1 MFIVLYGINNLGK
14 STQAKKLVERMNS
27 EGYKT
32 EYLKYPIYTQEP
44 AGPIINNYLR
54 EGNIHNLTPRE
65 AQLLY
70 VLDRTQHESVLKQ
83 KLNQGIHI
91 VAEDYVGTGISWGI
105 GAGVDE
111 SFLKKINSHLLK
123 EDIAFLFEGNR
134 FTEATE
140 TGHKHETNNELI
152 ETVRKA
158 HDALGTERDWI
169 RINANETIEE
179 IHEKLWSIVA
189 LRLNQISH

>member
-14 STQAKKLVERMNS
+14 STQAKMLVERMNN
-27 EGYKT
+27 EGYQT
-32 EYLKYPIYTQEP
+32 EYLKYPIYTQKP

-54 EGNIHNLTPRE
+54 EGNTHNLNARE

-70 VLDRTQHESVLKQ
+70 VLDRTQYEPTLKE
-83 KLNQGIHI
+83 KLRNGIHI
-91 VAEDYVGTGISWGI
+91 VAEDYVGTGISWGV

-111 SFLKKINSHLLK
+111 HFLKNINGHLLS
-123 EDIAFLFEGNR
+123 EDISFLFEGTR

-152 ETVRKA
+152 ETVRKT
-158 HDALGTERDWI
+158 HETLGHERGWI
-169 RINANETIEE
+169 RINANETIPT
-179 IHEKLWSIVA
+179 IHEKLWNIVYA
-189 LRLNQISH
+189 KIEGSKK

>member
-14 STQAKKLVERMNS
+14 STQAKKLVERMNR
-27 EGYKT
+27 EGYTT
-32 EYLKYPIYTQEP
+32 EYLKYPLYTQKP

-54 EGNIHNLTPRE
+54 EGNTHRLNARE

-70 VLDRTQHESVLKQ
+70 VLDRTQHEPALKE
-83 KLNQGIHI
+83 KLASGIHI

-111 SFLKKINSHLLK
+111 QFLKEINSHLLT
-123 EDIAFLFEGNR
+123 EDISFLFEGNR

-140 TGHKHETNNELI
+140 HGHKHETNNELI
-152 ETVRKA
+152 ETVRLA
-158 HDALGTERDWI
+158 HEKLGSERDWI
-169 RINANETIEE
+169 RINANESIET
-179 IHEKLWSIVA
+179 IHEKIWNTVHAQL
-189 LRLNQISH
+189 

>member
-54 EGNIHNLTPRE
+54 EGNTHHLTPRE

-70 VLDRTQHESVLKQ
+70 VLDRTQYESTLKQ

-111 SFLKKINSHLLK
+111 TFLKKINSHLLH
-123 EDIAFLFEGNR
+123 EDISFLFEGNR

-140 TGHKHETNNELI
+140 SGHKHETNNELI
-152 ETVRKA
+152 EVVRAA
-158 HDALGTERDWI
+158 HDKLGTEYGWV
-169 RINANETIEE
+169 RINANETIEN
-179 IHEKLWSIVA
+179 IHEKLWNLVVSHF
-189 LRLNQISH
+189 NQG